1 MPYTMQDFKREY
13 MKEELP
19 QLPEEE
25 QLDVLASV
33 SVKTRLTGISEE
45 QLQKQLEE
53 LRSQSTKA
61 MNRPKRKKN

>member
-53 LRSQSTKA
+53 LRSHPTKA